1 MKRLRDL
8 LNPSSTTPKILDPAP
23 VLKPAPVV
31 EQVVVEETT
40 KKEIEQK

>member
-23 VLKPAPVV
+23 VVKPTPVV
-31 EQVVVEETT
+31 EQIVEETT
-40 KKEIEQK
+40 KKEIEEK